1 MLSART
7 CSPVVLCNPSTYSGK
22 LCPSCLFIFAFSY
35 TCMQCSVHRA
45 LETGKSFLEIKMQM
59 RRKVFF
65 VLFCIVFCAL
75 VHLRV
80 CGEALCSVAICP
92 DDPRALW

>member
-22 LCPSCLFIFAFSY
+22 LCPSCFFYFRVFLH
-35 TCMQCSVHRA
+35 CMQCSEHRA
-45 LETGKSFLEIKMQM
+45 LGKSFLEIKMQM

-65 VLFCIVFCAL
+65 FVLFFA
-75 VHLRV
+75 H
-80 CGEALCSVAICP
+80 
-92 DDPRALW
+92 